1 MLIDCHTHLDP
12 FSDDEVRRIL
22 DRARN
27 AGVRLVITAGTTL
40 ETSARAV
47 ELSASFPNLYAGVGI
62 HPMDLRG
69 PVDESTYARLLELA
83 ASTEKV
89 LVISEVGL
97 DFMEGTPDRAVQ
109 YQAFREQIRLARELG
124 LPIVFHSRE
133 AHLET
138 LRVLREERGY
148 EVGGVMHY
156 FQADLET
163 AREAIDLG
171 FHISL
176 ARPLLR
182 LPGLQKVAAALPLSS
197 IVLETDA
204 TPQPFKARRASW
216 TEPRHVREVA
226 EKLAELQRRPLEE
239 IEDATSRNV
248 LGLLKKR
255 GEAVARSLASTD
267 QIEDDDEGKQPQED
281 GPAEYSG

>member
-12 FSDDEVRRIL
+12 FPDSEVRSIL
-22 DRARN
+22 ERAKN
-27 AGVRLVITAGTTL
+27 AGVGLVITAGTTL
-40 ETSARAV
+40 DTSARAV
-47 ELSASFPNLYAGVGI
+47 ELSASFPGLFAGVGI
-62 HPMDLRG
+62 HPMDLHG
-69 PVDESTYARLLELA
+69 PVDENTYARLFELA

-97 DFMEGTPDRAVQ
+97 DFMEGTPDQAVQ
-109 YQAFREQIRLARELG
+109 YQAFREQIRLARELD

-133 AHLET
+133 AHPDT

-148 EVGGVMHY
+148 DVGGIMHY

-163 AREAIDLG
+163 ARQAIDLG

-182 LPGLQKVAAALPLSS
+182 LPALQKVAAALPLSS

-204 TPQPFKARRASW
+204 TPQPFKSKRANW
-216 TEPRHVREVA
+216 TEPRHVRDVA
-226 EKLAELQRRPLEE
+226 GVLAKLQKRPVEE
-239 IEDATSRNV
+239 IAAVTSRNV
-248 LGLLKKR
+248 LGILNKR
-255 GEAVARSLASTD
+255 GGAIAQSLASPD
-267 QIEDDDEGKQPQED
+267 KRNDEELGKQ
-281 GPAEYSG
+281 

>member
-12 FSDDEVRRIL
+12 FPDSEVRSIL
-22 DRARN
+22 ERAKN
-27 AGVRLVITAGTTL
+27 AGVGLVITAGTTL
-40 ETSARAV
+40 DTSARAV
-47 ELSASFPNLYAGVGI
+47 ELSASFPGLFAGVGI
-62 HPMDLRG
+62 HPMDLHG
-69 PVDESTYARLLELA
+69 PVDENTYARLFELA

-109 YQAFREQIRLARELG
+109 YQAFREQIRLARELD

-133 AHLET
+133 AHPDT

-148 EVGGVMHY
+148 DVGGIMHY

-163 AREAIDLG
+163 ARQAIDLG

-182 LPGLQKVAAALPLSS
+182 LPALQKVAAALPLSS

-204 TPQPFKARRASW
+204 TPQPFKSKRASW
-216 TEPRHVREVA
+216 TEPRHVRDVA
-226 EKLAELQRRPLEE
+226 GMLAKLQKRPVEE
-239 IEDATSRNV
+239 IEAVTSRNV
-248 LGLLKKR
+248 LGILNKR
-255 GEAVARSLASTD
+255 GGAIAQSLASPD
-267 QIEDDDEGKQPQED
+267 KRNDEELGKQ
-281 GPAEYSG
+281 

>member
-12 FSDDEVRRIL
+12 FPEDEVRRIL
-22 DRARN
+22 ERARN
-27 AGVRLVITAGTTL
+27 VGVSLVITAGTTL
-40 ETSARAV
+40 DTSARAV
-47 ELSASFPNLYAGVGI
+47 ELSASFPNLFAGVGI

-69 PVDESTYARLLELA
+69 PVDETTYARLLELA
-83 ASTEKV
+83 TSTEKV

-97 DFMEGTPDRAVQ
+97 DFMEGAPDRAVQ
-109 YQAFREQIRLARELG
+109 YQAFREQIRLARDLD

-148 EVGGVMHY
+148 EVGGIMHY

-163 AREAIDLG
+163 AQRAIDLG

-182 LPGLQKVAAALPLSS
+182 LPALQEVAAALPLRS

-204 TPQPFKARRASW
+204 TPQPFKPKRASW
-216 TEPRHVREVA
+216 TEPRHVRDVA
-226 EKLAELQRRPLEE
+226 DKLAELQQRPVEE

-248 LGLLKKR
+248 LALLKKR
-255 GEAVARSLASTD
+255 GPAVARSLASPD
-267 QIEDDDEGKQPQED
+267 QRNDDHGRK
-281 GPAEYSG
+281 

>member
-12 FSDDEVRRIL
+12 FPDSEVRSIL
-22 DRARN
+22 ERAKN
-27 AGVRLVITAGTTL
+27 AGVGIVITAGTTL
-40 ETSARAV
+40 DTSARAV
-47 ELSASFPNLYAGVGI
+47 ELSASFPGLFAGVGI
-62 HPMDLRG
+62 HPMDLHG
-69 PVDESTYARLLELA
+69 PVDENTYARLFELA

-97 DFMEGTPDRAVQ
+97 DFMEGTPDQAVQ
-109 YQAFREQIRLARELG
+109 YQAFREQIRLARELD

-133 AHLET
+133 AHPDT

-148 EVGGVMHY
+148 DVGGIMHY

-163 AREAIDLG
+163 ARQAIDLG

-182 LPGLQKVAAALPLSS
+182 LPALQKVAAALPLSS

-204 TPQPFKARRASW
+204 TPQPFKSKRANW
-216 TEPRHVREVA
+216 TEPRHVRDVA
-226 EKLAELQRRPLEE
+226 GVLAKLQKRPVEE
-239 IEDATSRNV
+239 IAAVTSRNV
-248 LGLLKKR
+248 LGILNKR
-255 GEAVARSLASTD
+255 GGAIAQSLASPD
-267 QIEDDDEGKQPQED
+267 KRNDEELGKQ
-281 GPAEYSG
+281 